1 VTGKTGRLSAG
12 ELLARTIV
20 AALYVVLLRN
30 LLDDYMQT
38 GRITGL
44 LLLASESL
52 VLVFTIA
59 RRPAQVVDHS
69 PISVIVTAISAVGP
83 LLVRT
88 SPGSG
93 LLPDLVTTVASGIGL
108 SIIISAKLALGR
120 SFGIVPANRGVVM
133 AGLYNVVRH
142 PIYAGYLITHVSFA
156 IAHPLAWNA
165 VILGIT
171 DVALLV
177 RALREEEVLKADRTY
192 EDYCRRVAWHVL
204 PGVF

>member
-88 SPGSG
+88 SPGAG

>member
-1 VTGKTGRLSAG
+1 
-12 ELLARTIV
+12 
-20 AALYVVLLRN
+20 
-30 LLDDYMQT
+30 M
-38 GRITGL
+38 
-44 LLLASESL
+44 
-52 VLVFTIA
+52 
-59 RRPAQVVDHS
+59 
-69 PISVIVTAISAVGP
+69 GP

-93 LLPDLVTTVASGIGL
+93 LLPDLATTVASGIGL

-177 RALREEEVLKADRTY
+177 RALREEQVLKADRTY

>member
-20 AALYVVLLRN
+20 AALYVFLLRN

>member
-12 ELLARTIV
+12 ELLARTIL

-52 VLVFTIA
+52 VIVFTIA
-59 RRPAQVVDHS
+59 RRPAQVVDRS
-69 PISVIVTAISAVGP
+69 PISVIVTAVSAVGP

-93 LLPDLVTTVASGIGL
+93 LLPDLATTVASGIGL
-108 SIIISAKLALGR
+108 SIIIAAKLSLGR
-120 SFGIVPANRGVVM
+120 SFGIVPANRGVVI

-165 VILGIT
+165 VILGLT
-171 DVALLV
+171 DVALLA
-177 RALREEEVLKADRTY
+177 RALREEEVLKADRKY
-192 EDYCRRVAWHVL
+192 EDYCRRVAWHVI

>member
-52 VLVFTIA
+52 VIVFTIA

-88 SPGSG
+88 SPGAG
-93 LLPDLVTTVASGIGL
+93 LLPDLVTTVASAIGL
-108 SIIISAKLALGR
+108 SIVISAKLALGR

>member
-20 AALYVVLLRN
+20 AVLYVVLLRN

-52 VLVFTIA
+52 VIVFTIA

-88 SPGSG
+88 SPGAG

-108 SIIISAKLALGR
+108 SIVISAKLALGR

-142 PIYAGYLITHVSFA
+142 PIYAGYLITHISFA
-156 IAHPLAWNA
+156 VAHPLVWNA
-165 VILGIT
+165 VILGLT
-171 DVALLV
+171 DVALIV
-177 RALREEEVLKADRTY
+177 RALREEEVLRADRTY